1 MAEMLRVEEVEKYYG
16 NKSNLTKAIDKISLS
31 VDKGEFAAIMG
42 PSGSE
47 KQHC

>member
-31 VDKGEFAAIMG
+31 VDKGNLRQLWDQAD
-42 PSGSE
+42 PE